1 MTDKYAVFLDL
12 DGTLAYAENFLFG
25 SKVSERTVKAIEEVR
40 KLGHYVFINTGRSY
54 GWIPKQVLN
63 CTEYDGVVSGVGTS
77 VIFRGESLY
86 EDFIDKE
93 TVKYVLEKLL
103 PTGKTIMLGGTEEVF
118 IANPEGE
125 WTAPEF
131 VKVTSADDF
140 ETKFADAKIQKMEL
154 FSDEITDDE
163 KKLFEDNFSVYA
175 HSFFVEGWRRGNS
188 KSRAMLLALE
198 KIGVR
203 IENCIAVGDSLND
216 IDCMQ
221 AAGISVAMGNAS
233 DDVKAIATVVT
244 DTCKNDGVAK
254 ALEKLILKR

>member
-1 MTDKYAVFLDL
+1 MTDKYAVFLDI
-12 DGTLAYAENFLFG
+12 DGTLAYTETFLFG
-25 SKVSERTVKAIEEVR
+25 SMVSERNVKAIEEVR

-54 GWIPKQVLN
+54 GWIPKEVLN

-77 VIFRGESLY
+77 VIFKGENLY
-86 EDFIDKE
+86 EDFIDRK
-93 TVKYVLEKLL
+93 TIKCFLERLL

-140 ETKFADAKIQKMEL
+140 ETKFADAQIQKIEL
-154 FSDEITDDE
+154 FAPEITDEE
-163 KKLFEDNFSVYA
+163 KRFFEDNLVAHTHDVYI
-175 HSFFVEGWRRGNS
+175 EGWNKGNS
-188 KSRAMLLALE
+188 KSRAMLLAAE
-198 KIGVR
+198 KLGIKA
-203 IENCIAVGDSLND
+203 ENCIAVGDSIND

-221 AAGISVAMGNAS
+221 AAGISVAMGNAT
-233 DDVKAIATVVT
+233 DDVKAIATIVT

-254 ALEKLILKR
+254 ALEKLILNF